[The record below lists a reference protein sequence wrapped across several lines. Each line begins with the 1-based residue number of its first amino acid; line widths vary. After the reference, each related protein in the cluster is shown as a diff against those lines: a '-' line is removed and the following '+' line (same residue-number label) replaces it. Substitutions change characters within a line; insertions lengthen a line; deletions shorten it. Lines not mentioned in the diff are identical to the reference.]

1 MQAGSSEWNMC
12 AMLTHSNQYVFK
24 SRTCLH
30 FLWAILL
37 GSIAAS
43 AETAVSEA
51 QPQII
56 SEFAYAEEIPTTSC
70 TDPKYDEPL
79 RPQFHFTA
87 CKNWLNDPNGMVF
100 DGEKYHLFFQHNPL
114 APVWGNM
121 TWGHATSPDMIHWTQ
136 HDHALRPY
144 RVNDRSGTIYSGTAV
159 VDHNNSL
166 GVQRDDQ
173 KTLCAFFTFA
183 SPTKFYQ
190 ALAYSTDAGET
201 WKYWNEGRPVVE
213 NQGFHFEERD
223 PKVFWHEPSQQW
235 VMVLWVQEKPGRV
248 RFFTS
253 KNLTDWEFAS
263 DLLRDWAFECMDLVF
278 LPVDGDQSQLKAV
291 IYDASFDYEIGSF
304 DGKEF
309 HTEAGPYRT
318 GTGDFYAAQTFN
330 NGPDGRVVQIG
341 WMRGGPNSA
350 EAYGLPFNQQMSFP
364 CELTLKTTDKGPR
377 LLALPIKEIDSLVR
391 ESFVRQQVEL
401 GEGDDLLQGIK
412 SLDLADFEC
421 EFELGDAEQVI
432 FDFPNITLTYDM
444 AAKTLTQTGINDR
457 GEFVNVVVFD
467 NLSPRDGVIKLR
479 FLIDRLSV
487 ESYAFNGERFAA
499 HYYGPQFGDGKQSI
513 HVNGGSAHI
522 KQANIRT
529 LDSSWK
535 SKE

>member
-1 MQAGSSEWNMC
+1 MEILERGSP
-12 AMLTHSNQYVFK
+12 
-24 SRTCLH
+24 R
-30 FLWAILL
+30 
-37 GSIAAS
+37 
-43 AETAVSEA
+43 
-51 QPQII
+51 
-56 SEFAYAEEIPTTSC
+56 
-70 TDPKYDEPL
+70 
-79 RPQFHFTA
+79 R
-87 CKNWLNDPNGMVF
+87 
-100 DGEKYHLFFQHNPL
+100 
-114 APVWGNM
+114 
-121 TWGHATSPDMIHWTQ
+121 
-136 HDHALRPY
+136 R
-144 RVNDRSGTIYSGTAV
+144 
-159 VDHNNSL
+159 
-166 GVQRDDQ
+166 
-173 KTLCAFFTFA
+173 
-183 SPTKFYQ
+183 
-190 ALAYSTDAGET
+190 
-201 WKYWNEGRPVVE
+201 

-223 PKVFWHEPSQQW
+223 PKVFWHEPSQKW

-278 LPVDGDQSQLKAV
+278 LPVDGDPSQVKAV

-341 WMRGGPNSA
+341 WMRGGPNTA

-401 GEGDDLLQGIK
+401 GEGNDLLQGIK
-412 SLDLADFEC
+412 PLDLVDFEC

-432 FDFPNITLTYDM
+432 FDFPSVTLTYEM
-444 AAKTLTQTGINDR
+444 ATKTLTQTGINDR
-457 GEFVNVVVFD
+457 GELVNVVVFD

-487 ESYAFNGERFAA
+487 ESYAFDGERFAA

-513 HVNGGSAHI
+513 HASGGTAHI
-522 KQANIRT
+522 KQANIST